1 MSGDDVELM
10 VRHRTTEIEGVKI
23 FYREGGSPSA
33 PAVLLLHGFPS
44 SSFQF
49 RYMLPVLADTYHVL
63 APDFPAFGFSECP
76 VRSRYSYKFDHY
88 ADTIEAFTNKLG
100 LAQYALYVHDYGA
113 QVGFRLAL
121 RSPERVAALVIQNS
135 EASEDGRTQSWSAI
149 EDYWRDPSLLKREA
163 LRQRLFTEKGIRSE
177 FVEHL
182 PPEIVELIDPSTIA
196 LSWTH
201 IRRPGVV
208 EALLDLHLDYQSNV
222 VLYPRFQS
230 YFRAHRPPAAHQQ
243 RLPRTSA
250 ICQTPRSTSL
260 MVVIGHLKA
269 TDRGSFNSRVS
280 SSIGIAARVLPTC
293 GLRNAS
299 SSSDSQ
305 RRQS

>member
-33 PAVLLLHGFPS
+33 PVVLLLHGFPS

-230 YFRAHRPPAAHQQ
+230 YFRAHRPPALIIWGRDDQYCTPAAATAYK
-243 RLPRTSA
+243 RDLPNA
-250 ICQTPRSTSL
+250 EIH
-260 MVVIGHLKA
+260 IIDGGHWALESH
-269 TDRGSFNSRVS
+269 RSRVIQLTREFLDRHCCS
-280 SSIGIAARVLPTC
+280 RAAN
-293 GLRNAS
+293 LRAA
-299 SSSDSQ
+299 
-305 RRQS
+305 

>member
-49 RYMLPVLADTYHVL
+49 RYLLPALADHYYVL

-76 VRSRYSYKFDHY
+76 VRSRYSYTFDHY

-135 EASEDGRTQSWSAI
+135 EAYEEGRTGSWSAMKRWSLPD
-149 EDYWRDPSLLKREA
+149 EDC
-163 LRQRLFTEKGIRSE
+163 
-177 FVEHL
+177 HL
-182 PPEIVELIDPSTIA
+182 YAEGLHRGHEIAELIGPEIIA
-196 LSWTH
+196 LGWQQIS
-201 IRRPGVV
+201 RPEVV
-208 EALLDLHLDYQSNV
+208 EALLDLHLDYQNNV
-222 VLYPRFQS
+222 GLYPRFQS
-230 YFRAHRPPAAHQQ
+230 YFRHHNPPALIIWGREDQYCTPAAATAYK
-243 RLPRTSA
+243 RDLPDA
-250 ICQTPRSTSL
+250 EIH
-260 MVVIGHLKA
+260 IIDGGHWALESH
-269 TDRGSFNSRVS
+269 RSRVIQLTREFLDRECCS
-280 SSIGIAARVLPTC
+280 RAAN
-293 GLRNAS
+293 LRAA
-299 SSSDSQ
+299 
-305 RRQS
+305 